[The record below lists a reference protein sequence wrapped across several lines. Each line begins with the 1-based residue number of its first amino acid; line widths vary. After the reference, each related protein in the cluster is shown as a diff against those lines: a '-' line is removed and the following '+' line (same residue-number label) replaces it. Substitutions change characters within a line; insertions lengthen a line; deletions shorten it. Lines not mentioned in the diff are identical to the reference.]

1 MLKQSLPSIEQ
12 FAAFIDGNLP
22 QSEMQ
27 KFSQL
32 VEHDSVLHQLM
43 NANFAV
49 ENTIAS
55 FTDSDLQLPPEIVSS
70 KFELPPIPTDD
81 IMQLDMLSQEPMD
94 NMFVAAAASAED
106 VNTTISDV
114 SQEHH
119 ISIDSDVH
127 NDSLLSNLG
136 NDDFDNGDD
145 SLSLYESAD
154 HANDE
159 YGILQPN
166 DNGNIFSEQN
176 EL

>member
-1 MLKQSLPSIEQ
+1 MSTFVCVRSRRDCPGLRP
-12 FAAFIDGNLP
+12 
-22 QSEMQ
+22 
-27 KFSQL
+27 
-32 VEHDSVLHQLM
+32 
-43 NANFAV
+43 
-49 ENTIAS
+49 T
-55 FTDSDLQLPPEIVSS
+55 PE
-70 KFELPPIPTDD
+70 
-81 IMQLDMLSQEPMD
+81 
-94 NMFVAAAASAED
+94 

-114 SQEHH
+114 SHEHH
-119 ISIDSDVH
+119 ISIDDDVH
-127 NDSLLSNLG
+127 DDSLLSNLG